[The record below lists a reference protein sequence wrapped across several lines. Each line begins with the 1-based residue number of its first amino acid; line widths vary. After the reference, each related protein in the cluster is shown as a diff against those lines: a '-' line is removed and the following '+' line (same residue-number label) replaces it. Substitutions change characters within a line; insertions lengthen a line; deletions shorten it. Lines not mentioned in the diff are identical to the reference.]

1 MTDKHLTSQPSADAS
16 SQLCDTLSAL
26 RNHGVASA
34 KFGDNGQL
42 LQVEFYAPALA
53 GDDAPAEQII
63 KTAVDGALASLA
75 TRGQPRERD
84 SQ

>member
-16 SQLCDTLSAL
+16 TLGDTLTAL

-34 KFGDNGQL
+34 RFSDSGQL
-42 LQVEFYAPALA
+42 LQVDFYAPAMS
-53 GDDAPAEQII
+53 GEDAPVEQII

-75 TRGQPRERD
+75 TRGQPRERE